1 MDEDV
6 VDFKHVE
13 QMRFRKVDIKY
24 FQMEEQNTLIFQD
37 TYTYMSDAHDE
48 MIPLE
53 SELVLW
59 WRDSFYSYSFS
70 LMFISEASFSTIF
83 DVLNR
88 GFGVFQTWDARKI
101 KKKMRSPLFPS
112 DLPVPWDYFQTYGN
126 LKLFL
131 TVSQISQ

>member
-1 MDEDV
+1 
-6 VDFKHVE
+6 
-13 QMRFRKVDIKY
+13 
-24 FQMEEQNTLIFQD
+24 MEEQNTLIFQD

-88 GFGVFQTWDARKI
+88 GFGVFQMCTTTARCSQNQKENAFPFI
-101 KKKMRSPLFPS
+101 PQWSSRSVGLFS
-112 DLPVPWDYFQTYGN
+112 NLWQSKTIFDSFTNLPVVYI
-126 LKLFL
+126 
-131 TVSQISQ
+131 ISVHL